1 MVEKIFEINDKP
13 VSVNQMRRGRT
24 FLTEVYKSFKY
35 GATMELLAQK
45 SSRKHKT
52 DERGEFTVELWF
64 ELTTAN
70 SSDIDGV
77 IKCVLDAG
85 TEAGL
90 WKDDRYINNLIVHKK
105 KAIKNKVI
113 IKIH

>member
-1 MVEKIFEINDKP
+1 MPVVFEINDKP

-24 FLTEVYKSFKY
+24 FLTKVYKDFKAN
-35 GATMELLAQK
+35 ATMELLFQK
-45 SSRKHKT
+45 SNLRHVT
-52 DERGEFTVELWF
+52 DENKEMCVEVWF

-77 IKCVLDAG
+77 LKCVLDAG
-85 TEAGL
+85 TEAKL
-90 WKDDRYINNLIVHKK
+90 WKDDRYITTLIVHKK